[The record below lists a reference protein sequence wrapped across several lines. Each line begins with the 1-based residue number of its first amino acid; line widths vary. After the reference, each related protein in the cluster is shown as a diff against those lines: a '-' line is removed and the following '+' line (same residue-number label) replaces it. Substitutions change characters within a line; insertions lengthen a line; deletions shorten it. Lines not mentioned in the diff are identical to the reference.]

1 GVRPMGDVLVGA
13 PEDRVVDGGGELTDA
28 SAHAHGHLSTG
39 DDRCG
44 QIALGSGAATD
55 HRVQV
60 EYLAREYDVPVECPG
75 QTLDVLH
82 PILTAGV
89 VGRVPRHQVHTGPGR
104 RGEFGQAERPGD
116 ECGHL
121 ATGHVV
127 VGAEQ
132 GVVGWVA
139 APGDVGLGQGVDLAL
154 EDVLIIVREPVL
166 HGRIRQLQG
175 ADQQGGHLSP
185 VEVAPGA

>member
-1 GVRPMGDVLVGA
+1 RGRVRGPDRDRGPGVVPEDDVGGGVAEGRLDADRVAVDVDGVRPMGDVLVGA

-89 VGRVPRHQVHTGPGR
+89 VGRVPRHQVHTG
-104 RGEFGQAERPGD
+104 
-116 ECGHL
+116 
-121 ATGHVV
+121 
-127 VGAEQ
+127 
-132 GVVGWVA
+132 
-139 APGDVGLGQGVDLAL
+139 
-154 EDVLIIVREPVL
+154 
-166 HGRIRQLQG
+166 
-175 ADQQGGHLSP
+175 
-185 VEVAPGA
+185 